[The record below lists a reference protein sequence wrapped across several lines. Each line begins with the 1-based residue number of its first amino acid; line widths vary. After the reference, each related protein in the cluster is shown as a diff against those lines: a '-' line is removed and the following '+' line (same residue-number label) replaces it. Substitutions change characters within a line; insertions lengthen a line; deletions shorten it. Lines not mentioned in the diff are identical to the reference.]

1 MRKIIV
7 ALILL
12 LAIVFVILRFSELK
26 DFLNT
31 LHHSN
36 YRFLIAALIV
46 ELIWMFNSATDYGSL
61 YLLVGLKEKTSHLVL
76 VATASNFVNVIAPS
90 VGIGGMA
97 VFLDDAQ
104 RRNHSTGRVTVV
116 GVLYILFDYLAFFC
130 VLTLGFIVLIRRNNL
145 NAGELTA
152 AAILLA
158 IAGGVA
164 FLLFLGYKSTE
175 RLGKALSWI
184 ARLINRIL
192 RPFIHRDYIQE
203 ERPIL
208 FAQEVGEGISM
219 LRGKRK
225 ELLWPFLFASNNFAL
240 LICVLAFTFL
250 ALGTPF
256 TVGTLVGGFAI
267 GYLFLIVS
275 PTPSG
280 LGVVEGAMTIAL
292 NTLRVE
298 MAAALLITLTYRF
311 ITFWFPLA
319 VGAVAFRMLGGKAK
333 HLNGEKPTESGE

>member
-1 MRKIIV
+1 M

-12 LAIVFVILRFSELK
+12 LAIVFVFLRFSELK

-36 YRFLIAALIV
+36 YRFLIAAFII
-46 ELIWMFNSATDYGSL
+46 ELIWMFNSATDYGSI
-61 YLLVGLKEKTSHLVL
+61 YRIVGIKEKASHLVL
-76 VATASNFVNVIAPS
+76 VATAANFVNVIAPS

-97 VFLDDAQ
+97 VFLDDAS
-104 RRNHSTGRVTVV
+104 RRNHATGRVTVV

-145 NAGELTA
+145 NPGEITA
-152 AAILLA
+152 AAILLV
-158 IAGGVA
+158 IAGAMA
-164 FLLFLGYKSTE
+164 FLLFMGYKSTE
-175 RLGKALSWI
+175 RLGKALARM
-184 ARLINRIL
+184 ARLVNRIM
-192 RPFIHRDYIQE
+192 RPFIHRDYIQA
-203 ERPIL
+203 ERPFT
-208 FAQEVGEGISM
+208 FAQEVGEGIAM
-219 LRGKRK
+219 LRGKRE
-225 ELLWPFLFASNNFAL
+225 ELLWPFLFALNNFAL

-256 TVGTLVGGFAI
+256 SVGTLVGGFAI

-292 NTLRVE
+292 NTLRVD
-298 MAAALLITLTYRF
+298 MATALLITLTYRF

-319 VGAVAFRMLGGKAK
+319 IGAVTFRFLGGKS
-333 HLNGEKPTESGE
+333 KPFPIS

>member
-1 MRKIIV
+1 MRKIII

-26 DFLNT
+26 NIMNT

-36 YRFLIAALIV
+36 YRFLVAAVII
-46 ELIWMFNSATDYGSL
+46 ELIWLYNSATDYGSL
-61 YLLVGLKEKTSHLVL
+61 FRLVGMKEKTPHLVL
-76 VATASNFVNVIAPS
+76 VATAANFVNVIAPS

-97 VFLDDAQ
+97 VFLDDAA

-116 GVLYILFDYLAFFC
+116 GILYILFDYLAFFC
-130 VLTLGFIVLIRRNNL
+130 VLSLGFIVLVRRNNL
-145 NAGELTA
+145 NIGEITA

-158 IAGGVA
+158 IAAAVG
-164 FLLFLGYKSTE
+164 FLLYLGYKSAT
-175 RLGKALSWI
+175 RLGNALAKI

-192 RPFIHRDYIQE
+192 HPFIHRDYLQE
-203 ERPIL
+203 DRAHS
-208 FAQEVGEGISM
+208 FAQEVADGIAM

-225 ELLWPFLFASNNFAL
+225 EMLWPFLFACNNFAL

-250 ALGTPF
+250 AWGTPF
-256 TVGTLVGGFAI
+256 TVGTLIGGFAI
-267 GYLFLIVS
+267 AYLFLIVS

-292 NTLRVE
+292 NTLRVQWE
-298 MAAALLITLTYRF
+298 AAVLITLTYRL
-311 ITFWFPLA
+311 ITFWFPLI
-319 VGAVAFRMLGGKAK
+319 VGGVAFRILGGKPRSATA
-333 HLNGEKPTESGE
+333 L

>member
-1 MRKIIV
+1 MRKIII
-7 ALILL
+7 ALVLF

-26 DFLNT
+26 NIMNT

-36 YRFLIAALIV
+36 YRFLIAAVII
-46 ELIWMFNSATDYGSL
+46 EFIWMFNSATDYGSL
-61 YLLVGLKEKTSHLVL
+61 YRLVGLKEKTPHLVL
-76 VATASNFVNVIAPS
+76 VATAANFVNVIAPS

-97 VFLDDAQ
+97 VFLDDAARQ
-104 RRNHSTGRVTVV
+104 NHSTGRVTVV
-116 GVLYILFDYLAFFC
+116 GVLYILFDYLAFFG

-158 IAGGVA
+158 IAVGVA
-164 FLLFLGYKSTE
+164 FLLYLGYKSAE
-175 RLGKALSWI
+175 RLGNALAWI
-184 ARLINRIL
+184 ARLINRVL
-192 RPFIHRDYIQE
+192 RPFIHRNYLQE
-203 ERPIL
+203 ERAHY
-208 FAQEVGEGISM
+208 FAHEVAEGISM

-225 ELLWPFLFASNNFAL
+225 ELLWPFLYALNNFAL

-250 ALGTPF
+250 AWGTPF

-267 GYLFLIVS
+267 AYLFLIVS

-292 NTLRVE
+292 NTLRVQWE
-298 MAAALLITLTYRF
+298 AAVLITLTYRL
-311 ITFWFPLA
+311 ITFWLPLA
-319 VGAVAFRMLGGKAK
+319 IGGVAFRILGGKP
-333 HLNGEKPTESGE
+333 KPAPVA

>member
-7 ALILL
+7 ALVLL
-12 LAIVFVILRFSELK
+12 LAVIFVFLRFSELT

-36 YRFLIAALIV
+36 YRFLLAAAIV
-46 ELIWMFNSATDYGSL
+46 ELIWMFNSATDYGSI
-61 YLLVGLKEKTSHLVL
+61 YRLVGLKETTRHLVL
-76 VATASNFVNVIAPS
+76 VATAANFVNVVAPS

-97 VFLDDAQ
+97 VFVDDAV
-104 RRNHSTGRVTVV
+104 RRNHPTGRVTVV
-116 GVLYILFDYLAFFC
+116 GVLYILFDYVAFFC
-130 VLTLGFIVLIRRNNL
+130 VLALGFIVLIRRNNL
-145 NAGELTA
+145 NPGELIA
-152 AAILLA
+152 AALLFA
-158 IAGGVA
+158 LAGAVA
-164 FLLFLGYKSTE
+164 FLLFLGYRSTE
-175 RLGKALSWI
+175 SLGKALAWI
-184 ARLINRIL
+184 ARLVNRL
-192 RPFIHRDYIQE
+192 LWPFIHRDYIRK

-208 FAQEVGEGISM
+208 FAQEVGEGVAM

-225 ELLWPFLFASNNFAL
+225 EMTWPFLFALNNFAL

-311 ITFWFPLA
+311 ITFWLPLA
-319 VGAVAFRMLGGKAK
+319 IGAIAFRLLGGKT
-333 HLNGEKPTESGE
+333 KPAPVA